1 MLFRPRLA
9 RICLRR
15 ESTMRSIVFLAAF
28 MVFLLAGETPAIS
41 QAQPRNQPPPPAK
54 PAPYKIVAI
63 KPPQPINDAALEAL
77 RKQIGEAAQK
87 KDRAAL
93 AKLVV
98 AQGSSGSAKMAI
110 VPTRTKPVRTI
121 SAWRL

>member
-1 MLFRPRLA
+1 
-9 RICLRR
+9 
-15 ESTMRSIVFLAAF
+15 MRSIGFLMAF
-28 MVFLLAGETPAIS
+28 SFFLLAGEAPAIS

-63 KPPQPINDAALEAL
+63 KPPQPINDARLETL
-77 RKQIGEAAQK
+77 RKQIGEAVQK

-98 AQGSSGSAKMAI
+98 AQGFFWERENGDRADKRKSGADNLGTGLA
-110 VPTRTKPVRTI
+110 
-121 SAWRL
+121 

>member
-1 MLFRPRLA
+1 
-9 RICLRR
+9 
-15 ESTMRSIVFLAAF
+15 MRSFGFLAAF
-28 MVFLLAGETPAIS
+28 TFFLLAGENPAIS
-41 QAQPRNQPPPPAK
+41 QAPPRNQPPPPAK

-77 RKQIGEAAQK
+77 RKQIGEAVQK

-98 AQGSSGSAKMAI
+98 AQGFFWERENGDCRQA
-110 VPTRTKPVRTI
+110 
-121 SAWRL
+121 

>member
-1 MLFRPRLA
+1 
-9 RICLRR
+9 
-15 ESTMRSIVFLAAF
+15 MRSIGFLMAF
-28 MVFLLAGETPAIS
+28 SFFLLAGEAPAIS

-63 KPPQPINDAALEAL
+63 KPPQPINDARLEAL
-77 RKQIGEAAQK
+77 RKQIGEAVQK

-98 AQGSSGSAKMAI
+98 AQGFFWERENGDRADKRKSGADNLGTGLA
-110 VPTRTKPVRTI
+110 
-121 SAWRL
+121 